1 MCLVASRLSSSLVLL
16 SPQKKG
22 RRDSRATTPV
32 LGVGVGE
39 IPRPAVY
46 GLYIRVYIGECAYLI
61 SRISSALVRAPRP
74 PASEQQ
80 PPQTADSCKTF
91 SVIFATIWRARTQI
105 TNQRYRKSTSSNIE
119 IEITPETGANRE
131 LHAAV
136 GGTWTWGELGIFS
149 LFRQYDATSL
159 KALS

>member
-1 MCLVASRLSSSLVLL
+1 MRLVASRLVLFC
-16 SPQKKG
+16 SVRKKK
-22 RRDSRATTPV
+22 RPARQSATTPV
-32 LGVGVGE
+32 LGVGE

-80 PPQTADSCKTF
+80 PPQTADSCTTF
-91 SVIFATIWRARTQI
+91 SVIFATIWRARTRTQI